1 MLHLIR
7 FHTMLRASSFF
18 LSFVALSISTSF
30 G

>member
-1 MLHLIR
+1 LIH
-7 FHTMLRASSFF
+7 FHTMLRALSFF